1 MLCYLI
7 ILQDKIKKFQS
18 NSVKKDEDED
28 EDKTIMKDERHNST
42 EIEDESLK
50 NSIYEIPP
58 MKNNA
63 NRVYWDKI
71 MDKVGIFFKL
81 LFIAVTSQH
90 LLLEKK

>member
-18 NSVKKDEDED
+18 NSVKKDED